1 MVAVHC
7 FNPAKSVASF
17 QWLFAHS
24 STGWV
29 QLKLAEKANLEIAN
43 SKPSSDLTEGKGN
56 QSRVGAAIERLEGS
70 LKK

>member
-1 MVAVHC
+1 MVA
-7 FNPAKSVASF
+7 
-17 QWLFAHS
+17 

-29 QLKLAEKANLEIAN
+29 QLKLAEKAKIEIAN

-56 QSRVGAAIERLEGS
+56 QTRVAAAIERLEGS